1 MGFIVTT
8 LPFWNN
14 KYCTH
19 LMHRAG
25 ICYKYCARAFLP
37 GKVWKII
44 DDGVRGQN
52 ALVRSVSLPKKAPL
66 WTHPR
71 FSLSSVHSLWCASRK
86 RSSKTHSALHGYN
99 FLMKSPNTFWQKYFL
114 RKKKSLWESRKFLT
128 YQSGKT
134 INKKGKPQVCQNF
147 HFCEDQLFL
156 CLCAGLC
163 ELLLWKLSKSF
174 WSADAK
180 MCGVNW
186 MQGGCDWCNKYLFSP
201 KNMESTEGG
210 VEEKPLKSVV
220 SSKETI

>member
-1 MGFIVTT
+1 MLLATGLVCMHATQTPNDRLIRLLVMGFIVTT

-14 KYCTH
+14 KYSKH

-25 ICYKYCARAFLP
+25 ICHKYCTRAFLP
-37 GKVWKII
+37 RKVRQII

-114 RKKKSLWESRKFLT
+114 RKKKIISLGVKKVFDVSVWE
-128 YQSGKT
+128 
-134 INKKGKPQVCQNF
+134 INK
-147 HFCEDQLFL
+147 
-156 CLCAGLC
+156 
-163 ELLLWKLSKSF
+163 
-174 WSADAK
+174 
-180 MCGVNW
+180 
-186 MQGGCDWCNKYLFSP
+186 
-201 KNMESTEGG
+201 
-210 VEEKPLKSVV
+210 
-220 SSKETI
+220 

>member
-1 MGFIVTT
+1 MSFIVTT
-8 LPFWNN
+8 LSFWNDE
-14 KYCTH
+14 YTTH

-25 ICYKYCARAFLP
+25 ISYKYCARAFLP
-37 GKVWKII
+37 RKVWQII

-114 RKKKSLWESRKFLT
+114 RKKNLWESRKFLT

-134 INKKGKPQVCQNF
+134 INKKGKAQVCQNF
-147 HFCEDQLFL
+147 HFWNSCFCVCVLVCVNYCCES
-156 CLCAGLC
+156 CLKVSGLRMQRC
-163 ELLLWKLSKSF
+163 PV
-174 WSADAK
+174 WSECRVDVI
-180 MCGVNW
+180 GVTST
-186 MQGGCDWCNKYLFSP
+186 FSP
-201 KNMESTEGG
+201 WRIWSPQRGE
-210 VEEKPLKSVV
+210 LKRSPWKVL
-220 SSKETI
+220 